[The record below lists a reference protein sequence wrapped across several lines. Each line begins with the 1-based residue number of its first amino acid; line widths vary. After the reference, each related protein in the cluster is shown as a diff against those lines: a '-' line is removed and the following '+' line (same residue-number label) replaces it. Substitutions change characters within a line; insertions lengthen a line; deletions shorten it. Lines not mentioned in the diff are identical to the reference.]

1 MKTHKPEALKLNT
14 KIVRIEAIMQKFQKQ
29 TNNLTSNLR
38 QKQMVTTKSASS
50 QEQKMDQSNNS
61 VCSSQ

>member
-1 MKTHKPEALKLNT
+1 MKTHKPEASKTPKLSGF
-14 KIVRIEAIMQKFQKQ
+14 EAIMQKFQKQ
-29 TNNLTSNLR
+29 TNNLSSNHR

-61 VCSSQ
+61 V

>member
-1 MKTHKPEALKLNT
+1 MIKHEDPQARGIQNT

-29 TNNLTSNLR
+29 TNNLSSNHR

-50 QEQKMDQSNNS
+50 QEQKMNQSNNS
-61 VCSSQ
+61 V